1 MQSSDTTKYN
11 IYAKITAEG
20 IVERP
25 DVVGAIFGQT
35 EGLIGDELDLRDLQ
49 KTGRIGRIEVNIE
62 SKAGKSTG
70 VIVIPS
76 SLDRIETV
84 ILAASLET
92 IDRVGPC
99 NAKITLEKIDDVRA
113 EKRLLIVSRAKEL
126 LKSMIEH
133 GSPESQEITEE
144 VKQAVR
150 VEEITQYGPNKLPAG
165 PHIDDSDAIIVVEG
179 RADVL
184 TLLKYGIKNSIAVEG
199 TNVPP
204 IIGELSKIKTVTAF
218 TDSDRG
224 GELILRELMQIAEL
238 DYIARP
244 PNGKGVEDLTYKE
257 VVKSLR
263 NKLPAE
269 QWGIMRDKRAEQ
281 NRTQRNNTPD
291 SGKRHQIT
299 PRKPSK
305 RGVVV
310 KRRTFAT
317 PKKEEAPRESGV
329 ATTTTTASPT
339 PPPSDEGVKLVV
351 SDKAPLTH
359 FNQLLGTRN
368 ARLIGSDEE
377 VVKEV
382 SIRELAP
389 ALKGTEEVK
398 GVIFDGVVTQRIID
412 IASDKGIDYVFG
424 GKLGSV
430 IKIPV
435 NLKVLTEETFK
446 MA

>member
-11 IYAKITAEG
+11 IHAKITAEG
-20 IVERP
+20 IIERP

-62 SKAGKSTG
+62 SKSGKSTG

-99 NAKITLEKIDDVRA
+99 NAKITLDRIEDVRA
-113 EKRLLIVSRAKEL
+113 AKRVAIISRAKEL
-126 LKSMIEH
+126 LKNMIEH

-150 VEEITQYGPNKLPAG
+150 VEEIAQYGPDKLPAG
-165 PHIDDSDAIIVVEG
+165 PRIDDSDAIIVVEG

-184 TLLKYGIKNSIAVEG
+184 TLLKYGIKNAIAVEG

-204 IIGELSKIKTVTAF
+204 IIGELSKTKTVTAF

-224 GELILRELMQIAEL
+224 GELILRELMQIAEI

-257 VVKSLR
+257 IVKSLR

-269 QWGIMRDKRAEQ
+269 QWEIMRDKKAENAKNHTG
-281 NRTQRNNTPD
+281 NRREVT
-291 SGKRHQIT
+291 HQQ
-299 PRKPSK
+299 PPAKKPS
-305 RGVVV
+305 RREVVV

-317 PKKEEAPRESGV
+317 QKTEEIPQEV
-329 ATTTTTASPT
+329 E
-339 PPPSDEGVKLVV
+339 PPAKAANEGVKLVL
-351 SDKAPLTH
+351 SDRAPLTH
-359 FNQLLGTRN
+359 FNQLLGSRN
-368 ARLIGSDEE
+368 ARLIGRDDN

-382 SIRELAP
+382 SIRELAQT
-389 ALKGTEEVK
+389 LKGAEEIR
-398 GVIFDGVVTQRIID
+398 GVVFDGVITQRIID
-412 IASDKGIDYVFG
+412 IASDKGIEYVFG

-446 MA
+446 MT

>member
-11 IYAKITAEG
+11 IHAKITAEG
-20 IVERP
+20 IIERP

-62 SKAGKSTG
+62 SKSGKSTG

-99 NAKITLEKIDDVRA
+99 NAKITLDRIEDVRA
-113 EKRLLIVSRAKEL
+113 AKRVAIISRAKEL
-126 LKSMIEH
+126 LKNMIEH

-150 VEEITQYGPNKLPAG
+150 VEEIAQYGPDKLPAG
-165 PHIDDSDAIIVVEG
+165 PRIDDSDAIIVVEG

-184 TLLKYGIKNSIAVEG
+184 TLLKYGIKNAIAVEG

-204 IIGELSKIKTVTAF
+204 IIGELSKTKTVTAF

-224 GELILRELMQIAEL
+224 GELILRELMQIAEI

-257 VVKSLR
+257 IVKSLR

-269 QWGIMRDKRAEQ
+269 QWEIMRDKKAENAKNHTG
-281 NRTQRNNTPD
+281 NRREVT
-291 SGKRHQIT
+291 HQQ
-299 PRKPSK
+299 PPVKKPS
-305 RGVVV
+305 RREVVV

-317 PKKEEAPRESGV
+317 QKTEEIPQEV
-329 ATTTTTASPT
+329 E
-339 PPPSDEGVKLVV
+339 PPAKAANEGVKLVL
-351 SDKAPLTH
+351 SDRAPLTH
-359 FNQLLGTRN
+359 FNQLLGSRN
-368 ARLIGSDEE
+368 ARLIGRDDN

-382 SIRELAP
+382 SIRELAQT
-389 ALKGTEEVK
+389 LKGAEEIR
-398 GVIFDGVVTQRIID
+398 GVVFDGVITQRIID
-412 IASDKGIDYVFG
+412 IASDKGIEYVFG

-446 MA
+446 MT

>member
-62 SKAGKSTG
+62 SKSGKSTG
-70 VIVIPS
+70 AIVIPS

-99 NAKITLEKIDDVRA
+99 NAKITLDRIEDVRA
-113 EKRLLIVSRAKEL
+113 AKRVAIISRAKEL
-126 LKSMIEH
+126 LKNMIEH

-150 VEEITQYGPNKLPAG
+150 VEEIAQYGPDKLPAG

-184 TLLKYGIKNSIAVEG
+184 TLLKYGIKNAIAVEG

-224 GELILRELMQIAEL
+224 GELILRELMQIAEI

-244 PNGKGVEDLTYKE
+244 PNSKGVEDLTYKE
-257 VVKSLR
+257 IVKSLR

-269 QWGIMRDKRAEQ
+269 QWEIMRDKKAENAKNHAG
-281 NRTQRNNTPD
+281 NRREVTRQQPPA
-291 SGKRHQIT
+291 KR
-299 PRKPSK
+299 PS
-305 RGVVV
+305 RREVVV
-310 KRRTFAT
+310 KRRTFAPQKT
-317 PKKEEAPRESGV
+317 EEIPQEV
-329 ATTTTTASPT
+329 E
-339 PPPSDEGVKLVV
+339 PPAKAANEGVKLVL
-351 SDKAPLTH
+351 SDKVPLTH
-359 FNQLLGTRN
+359 FNQLLGSRN
-368 ARLIGSDEE
+368 ARLIGRDDD

-382 SIRELAP
+382 SIRELAQT
-389 ALKGTEEVK
+389 LKGAEEIR
-398 GVIFDGVVTQRIID
+398 GVVFDGVITQRIID
-412 IASDKGIDYVFG
+412 IASDKGIEYVFG

-435 NLKVLTEETFK
+435 NLKVLTEATFK
-446 MA
+446 TA

>member
-11 IYAKITAEG
+11 IHAKITAEG

-49 KTGRIGRIEVNIE
+49 KTGRIGRIDVNIE
-62 SKAGKSTG
+62 SKSGKAMG
-70 VIVIPS
+70 EIIIPS

-99 NAKITLEKIDDVRA
+99 NAKITLDRIDDVRA
-113 EKRLLIVSRAKEL
+113 EKRHLIISRAKEL
-126 LKSMIEH
+126 LKNMIEH
-133 GSPESQEITEE
+133 GSPESQEIAEE

-150 VEEITQYGPNKLPAG
+150 VEEITHYGQNKLPAG

-224 GELILRELMQIAEL
+224 GDLILRELMQIAEI

-244 PNGKGVEDLTYKE
+244 PSGKGVEDLTYKE
-257 VVKSLR
+257 IVKSLR

-269 QWGIMRDKRAEQ
+269 QWEIMQDKRAAS
-281 NRTQRNNTPD
+281 NRNRAEAAQPTKHQQRASSRRPTRREV
-291 SGKRHQIT
+291 SVR
-299 PRKPSK
+299 
-305 RGVVV
+305 
-310 KRRTFAT
+310 RRTFST
-317 PKKEEAPRESGV
+317 PNKAEEKEETVTKPLES
-329 ATTTTTASPT
+329 
-339 PPPSDEGVKLVV
+339 ENVKLVLA
-351 SDKAPLTH
+351 DKAPLTH
-359 FNQLLGTRN
+359 FNQLLGTKN
-368 ARLIGSDEE
+368 ARLIGRDDE
-377 VVKEV
+377 VVTEV
-382 SIRELAP
+382 SIRELTQ
-389 ALKGTEEVK
+389 ALKSVEEIR
-398 GVIFDGVVTQRIID
+398 GVVFDGVITQRIID
-412 IASDKGIDYVFG
+412 IASDKGIEYVFG
-424 GKLGSV
+424 GKIGSV

-435 NLKVLTEETFK
+435 NLKVLTEATFK
-446 MA
+446 NA